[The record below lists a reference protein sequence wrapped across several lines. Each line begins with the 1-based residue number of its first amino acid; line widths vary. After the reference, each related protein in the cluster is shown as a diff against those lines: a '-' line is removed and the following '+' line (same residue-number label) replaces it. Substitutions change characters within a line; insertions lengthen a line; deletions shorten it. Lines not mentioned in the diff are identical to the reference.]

1 MKICVE
7 KLESSE
13 NATLEMDGTG
23 PELIGGLALI
33 CIGLHD
39 RYNVD
44 IAKLSKMLPKIVNDE
59 VLAIAQQ
66 QVIDLGAIERA
77 KGGGNDG

>member
-1 MKICVE
+1 MKIYVE

-13 NATLEMDGTG
+13 SAMLEMDGTG
-23 PELIGGLALI
+23 PELLGGLALI

-44 IAKLSKMLPKIVNDE
+44 IAKLAKILPKIVNDE
-59 VLAIAQQ
+59 VLAIAQRQ
-66 QVIDLGAIERA
+66 TFDLGAIERA
-77 KGGGNDG
+77 KDGGNG

>member
-1 MKICVE
+1 MRIYVE

-13 NATLEMDGTG
+13 SATLEMDGTG
-23 PELIGGLALI
+23 PELLGGLALI

-44 IAKLSKMLPKIVNDE
+44 IAKLAKILPKIVNDE
-59 VLAIAQQ
+59 VLAIAQKQ
-66 QVIDLGAIERA
+66 IFDLGAIEKM
-77 KGGGNDG
+77 KGGGSDG